1 MKVVLLGTKM
11 GSVRMYLWPFDM
23 SLKVQD
29 YFEIGVHQAEVKCLA
44 LTSDYQYLA
53 SGSSEGD
60 IFFMKIQEFQDG
72 NEVSTF
78 KQYKQRIFD

>member
-29 YFEIGVHQAEVKCLA
+29 YFEIGVH
-44 LTSDYQYLA
+44 
-53 SGSSEGD
+53 
-60 IFFMKIQEFQDG
+60 
-72 NEVSTF
+72 
-78 KQYKQRIFD
+78 